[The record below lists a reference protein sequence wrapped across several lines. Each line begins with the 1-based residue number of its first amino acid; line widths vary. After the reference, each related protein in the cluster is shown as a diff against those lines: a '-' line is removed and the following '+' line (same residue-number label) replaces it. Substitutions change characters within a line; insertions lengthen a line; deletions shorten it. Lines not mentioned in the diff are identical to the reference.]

1 LAGGLTI
8 DSRSLFPERDAEPQ
22 VILTPAKHD
31 GASVVLYPHFAS
43 TTEAEKWMTA
53 LTTELDWA
61 QRSITIFGKRHL
73 QPRLVAWHGDAGVR
87 YRYSGQT
94 LSAEGWS
101 DALRIIRERCETETG
116 HRFNSVLC
124 NLYRD
129 GNDAMGWH
137 ADNEPELGSH
147 PVIASVSLGCARRF
161 DLRHKKSGET
171 HRIPLPAGS
180 LLVMAGSTQQHWV
193 HQVPRTKKVGEARIN
208 LTFRHIEAPVSP
220 VPT

>member
-1 LAGGLTI
+1 
-8 DSRSLFPERDAEPQ
+8 
-22 VILTPAKHD
+22 
-31 GASVVLYPHFAS
+31 
-43 TTEAEKWMTA
+43 
-53 LTTELDWA
+53 
-61 QRSITIFGKRHL
+61 
-73 QPRLVAWHGDAGVR
+73 
-87 YRYSGQT
+87 
-94 LSAEGWS
+94 
-101 DALRIIRERCETETG
+101 
-116 HRFNSVLC
+116 VLC

-161 DLRHKKSGET
+161 DLRHKESGET
-171 HRIPLPAGS
+171 HRISLPAGS

-208 LTFRHIEAPVSP
+208 LTFRHIKASVSP